1 MGLALPATAADYFS
15 ETFNSG
21 FLNGGAIPDGSLNGW
36 NDTRTVTGAS
46 GSWNIN
52 DVQVT
57 LDLSGG
63 YNGDLYAYLAHDNG
77 FAVLLNRVGVGSA
90 QGDGFGYANAG
101 MNITLSSAGA
111 NGNIHW
117 YGGANIPTGS
127 YQPDGRAIDPLSPA
141 SLFDTA
147 DPRADFRTFIGEDPN
162 GKWTLFLADVSAGG
176 GESALLGW
184 SLTVGAIPV
193 PEPPPMTL
201 AALVLGLSVL
211 WRTMREKN
219 CGWQKPRSN
228 PSEAVA
234 LVRVSSKHV
243 SHV

>member
-1 MGLALPATAADYFS
+1 
-15 ETFNSG
+15 
-21 FLNGGAIPDGSLNGW
+21 
-36 NDTRTVTGAS
+36 
-46 GSWNIN
+46 
-52 DVQVT
+52 
-57 LDLSGG
+57 
-63 YNGDLYAYLAHDNG
+63 LYAYLAHDNG

-90 QGDGFGYANAG
+90 QSDAFGYANAG
-101 MNITLSSAGA
+101 MNITLSNTGA

-147 DPRADFRTFIGEDPN
+147 DTSANLRTFIGEDPN
-162 GKWTLFLADVSAGG
+162 GEWTLFLADVSAGG

-201 AALVLGLSVL
+201 AALALGLSVL
-211 WRTMREKN
+211 WRTMHEKN
-219 CGWQKPRSN
+219 RRFRLGK
-228 PSEAVA
+228 
-234 LVRVSSKHV
+234 SSAI
-243 SHV
+243 SASG